1 MKKYY
6 IAYGSNLNFHQ
17 MKRRCPYAYF
27 VGKTTL
33 KGYELVFKISK
44 TGAYLTIQPSK
55 TGEVPVAIW
64 RVTEAD
70 EERLDCYEGYPTYYE
85 KKEFELQYKGT
96 LTGLKRTVTA
106 FAYIMRSDRPVGVPS
121 SLYFATCLLGY
132 DMLNFDRNLLYEAR
146 ERSMQLVTHKSDICP
161 YCGNIID

>member
-1 MKKYY
+1 MQMKKYY

-55 TGEVPVAIW
+55 P
-64 RVTEAD
+64 
-70 EERLDCYEGYPTYYE
+70 
-85 KKEFELQYKGT
+85 
-96 LTGLKRTVTA
+96 
-106 FAYIMRSDRPVGVPS
+106 
-121 SLYFATCLLGY
+121 
-132 DMLNFDRNLLYEAR
+132 AR
-146 ERSMQLVTHKSDICP
+146 CR
-161 YCGNIID
+161 